1 MHVLVWD
8 PLKRWDVIY
17 LPSVAILSIHLAQSR
32 NTRCLNKANVYTL
45 KFKNSFRSI
54 PKIGEGKF
62 KLSPS
67 WTTPLSRSLLY
78 NSIHLPG
85 HRSGRFSSLPPRT
98 ILPTP
103 LQRVRSVTFVLKLWI
118 SADLWVMW
126 VTQGPFVGGGDETS
140 WFDMWLY
147 FHTRV
152 SCKQMGPLT
161 RGLIEIVCHGG
172 GSSVWWIR
180 AQRGARLPAF
190 QPRL

>member
-1 MHVLVWD
+1 MRVLAWD
-8 PLKRWDVIY
+8 PLKWWDVIY
-17 LPSVAILSIHLAQSR
+17 LPSVAILSTHLAQSR
-32 NTRCLNKANVYTL
+32 NIRCLNKANIYTL
-45 KFKNSFRSI
+45 KIKDSFRSI

-78 NSIHLPG
+78 NSIHLLG
-85 HRSGRFSSLPPRT
+85 HRSGGFPSLTPHT

-103 LQRVRSVTFVLKLWI
+103 LQRARSVTFFLKLWI
-118 SADLWVMW
+118 SSDLWVMW
-126 VTQGPFVGGGDETS
+126 ETQRPFVGGRDETS
-140 WFDMWLY
+140 WSDMWLH

-161 RGLIEIVCHGG
+161 RGLTEIVCHGG
-172 GSSVWWIR
+172 GSSVWRIR
-180 AQRGARLPAF
+180 AQRAARLPAF